1 MKGIVCE
8 KFGPP
13 EVLKLKEIEKPVP
26 KDNEILI
33 RNYASSINK
42 SDMMFRNAKLESAIF
57 WTLRTLLRPL
67 IRFEVGIRKPKRK
80 IPGGDF
86 AGEIVSVGK
95 DVTEWKEGD
104 KVYGYSDAG
113 GALAEFLCLPA
124 SYRKLTKMPSNMGF
138 QEAGT
143 VPGGAPPALTGL
155 RDLGNL
161 QKGQKILIIG
171 ASSGIGT
178 FAVQIAKVYGAEVT
192 GVCGPTNL
200 DMVMELGADYV
211 IDYTKEDYIKN
222 GKKYDVVFDVVV
234 VNTFSRCKKILSENG
249 YYVSNNPLNS
259 KKHLFYMITG
269 RNKQFKQG
277 STDESAEN
285 LSILR
290 DWIEQGKVKPII
302 DKVFPLDQAAE
313 AHRYYETGHANG
325 RVVISI
331 GDD

>member
-1 MKGIVCE
+1 MKAIVCE
-8 KFGPP
+8 KFVPP
-13 EVLKLKEIEKPVP
+13 EVLELKEVEKPTP

-42 SDMMFRNAKLESAIF
+42 SDMMYRNAKLEPSIF
-57 WTLRTLLRPL
+57 WTFRTLLRPL

-113 GALAEFLCLPA
+113 GAFAEYLCLPA
-124 SYRKLTKMPSNMGF
+124 SYRKLTKMPANLSF
-138 QEAGT
+138 QEAAV

-161 QKGQKILIIG
+161 QKGQKILLIG

-178 FAVQIAKVYGAEVT
+178 YAVQIAKIYGAEVT
-192 GVCGPTNL
+192 GVCGPKNIN
-200 DMVMELGADYV
+200 MVTELGADFV
-211 IDYTKEDYIKN
+211 IDYTKEDYTKN
-222 GKKYDVVFDVVV
+222 DKKYDVIFDIVV
-234 VNTFSRCKKILSENG
+234 VNTFSRCKHILTENG
-249 YYVSNNPLNS
+249 LYVANNPLNS
-259 KKHLFYMITG
+259 KRHLLYMIIG
-269 RNKQFKQG
+269 NKQFKQG
-277 STDESAEN
+277 STDEGAEN
-285 LSILR
+285 LSVLR
-290 DWIEQGKVKPII
+290 DWIEEGKVKPII
-302 DKVFPLDQAAE
+302 DKVYPLDQAAE

-325 RVVISI
+325 RIVINI
-331 GDD
+331 D